1 MRYTTTNICKVH
13 RAIPTSKIGTH
24 AFAKPSPELPEILS
38 KPNTPKPL
46 SVDGKDVSQGKLMT
60 RIIITRN
67 DCAVQIDGRVVPHF
81 FTTVFLSDRLSFIV
95 IFESAIFPTTRHQC
109 FTFSFIIKAA

>member
-1 MRYTTTNICKVH
+1 MRNTTINIGKIH
-13 RAIPTSKIGTH
+13 RAIPASKIGTH
-24 AFAKPSPELPEILS
+24 AVEKPRSELPVVLS
-38 KPNTPKPL
+38 KPYSPKPL
-46 SVDGKDVSQGKLMT
+46 SVKRKGVTNGKFMT

-81 FTTVFLSDRLSFIV
+81 LTMVFLSDKFSFIV
-95 IFESAIFPTTRHQC
+95 IFESAICPITRHQC